1 MILAGWMDKA
11 LIAFLPTNAG
21 SLTISTTPDSRI
33 LAFNLAVSLL
43 TGILFGLV
51 PALESARPQL
61 AGTLKEQVGSIA
73 GGKSASV
80 RKALVVA
87 QVALSLLLLIGA
99 GLFIRSLRNL
109 KDLDPGFHTGNLI
122 AFEINPTLNGYPPER
137 SLDFYR
143 QLRENLDAIP
153 GVEASSLAVIPVLT
167 GDEWD
172 NSMAVEGFAHKPTE
186 TPDPHM
192 QFIAPDFFK
201 TMHIPIKLGR
211 DFRMS
216 DVRGVPKVCIVNEK
230 FARRYFKDGN
240 ALGRHIGMGGNPG
253 TKLDIEIIGVAG
265 DTKYESM
272 RDEVPL
278 EVYQPS
284 HQVDFVIGMTAY
296 VRTAR
301 QPDQAFAAVRPSSD
315 WPSGSS
321 PRRTSSASWRSI
333 CRSGIKSCSNSST
346 PAACAFL
353 RLVGCA
359 GAISA
364 PGAAP
369 GRSPYSGKTDVRGR
383 RKGPPGHLF
392 PGGRC

>member
-1 MILAGWMDKA
+1 MILAVWMDKA
-11 LIAFLPTNAG
+11 LIAFLPTNGAP
-21 SLTISTTPDSRI
+21 LTISTTPDSRI

-137 SLDFYR
+137 SAWISTASF
-143 QLRENLDAIP
+143 RENPRRHTRSRSIVSGCDSGPYRRRVGQQYGGRGLCPQAHRDPRSSHAVHRAGLLSRPCTSPLSWVAISGCP
-153 GVEASSLAVIPVLT
+153 MSAALPRFASSMRSSLA
-167 GDEWD
+167 
-172 NSMAVEGFAHKPTE
+172 S
-186 TPDPHM
+186 
-192 QFIAPDFFK
+192 
-201 TMHIPIKLGR
+201 
-211 DFRMS
+211 
-216 DVRGVPKVCIVNEK
+216 
-230 FARRYFKDGN
+230 YFKDGN

-265 DTKYESM
+265 DTRYESL

-278 EVYQPS
+278 EVYQLLAP
-284 HQVDFVIGMTAY
+284 
-296 VRTAR
+296 
-301 QPDQAFAAVRPSSD
+301 
-315 WPSGSS
+315 W
-321 PRRTSSASWRSI
+321 SI
-333 CRSGIKSCSNSST
+333 S
-346 PAACAFL
+346 
-353 RLVGCA
+353 
-359 GAISA
+359 
-364 PGAAP
+364 
-369 GRSPYSGKTDVRGR
+369 
-383 RKGPPGHLF
+383 
-392 PGGRC
+392 